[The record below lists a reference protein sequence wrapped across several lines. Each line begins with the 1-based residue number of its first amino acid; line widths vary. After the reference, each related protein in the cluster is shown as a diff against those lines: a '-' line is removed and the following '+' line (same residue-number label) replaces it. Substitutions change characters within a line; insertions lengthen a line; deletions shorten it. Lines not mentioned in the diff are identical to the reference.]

1 MTMMTMKQC
10 GEVRKRRAV
19 AAKTWV
25 STTKQCQGSWLGR
38 EVGEGKRCWHME
50 QSTVACSRS
59 STAILLRNISFFK
72 LPSRTIPCKCAQN
85 GNTKS
90 CKFPKKALSLYYL
103 SHIWGKQCR
112 LQTIIPKLIFKLLD
126 IAVWLFKNYHENYK
140 CGIGWTCFKVQNK
153 L

>member
-1 MTMMTMKQC
+1 MMTMKQC

-59 STAILLRNISFFK
+59 STAILLTKISFFK

-90 CKFPKKALSLYYL
+90 CQFPKKAVSLYYL
-103 SHIWGKQCR
+103 SHIKIIVRTTNVGLVELVSKCR
-112 LQTIIPKLIFKLLD
+112 TNCKRLPKKGCSHQTFFFHLQRKIY
-126 IAVWLFKNYHENYK
+126 WN
-140 CGIGWTCFKVQNK
+140 
-153 L
+153 

>member
-59 STAILLRNISFFK
+59 STTILLTKIIFLIAFTNHPMLVRKKWKYKVMSISKKGLVPILFVTY
-72 LPSRTIPCKCAQN
+72 LGETVQN
-85 GNTKS
+85 
-90 CKFPKKALSLYYL
+90 
-103 SHIWGKQCR
+103 CR
-112 LQTIIPKLIFKLLD
+112 LQMIIPKLIFKLLD
-126 IAVWLFKNYHENYK
+126 IAV
-140 CGIGWTCFKVQNK
+140 
-153 L
+153 